1 MMSDATFYLWTGV
14 ASVLYSGF
22 AALRYYSLSGSRLLS
37 GKQAKKMIKSGEIKH
52 VVDVRTKFEWDLGH
66 YKGAVHIPI
75 NEIEADRLKGFK
87 KDDGILT
94 YCNTGQRARAGANK
108 IAALGYKNVY
118 YIDGTY
124 PKLQ

>member
-1 MMSDATFYLWTGV
+1 MSDAAFYF
-14 ASVLYSGF
+14 YSGIAGAVYAGF

-37 GKQAKKMIKSGEIKH
+37 GKKAKKMIKSGESKH
-52 VVDVRTKFEWDLGH
+52 VVDVRTKLEWDLGH

-75 NEIEADRLKGFK
+75 NEIGADRLKGFK

-108 IAALGYKNVY
+108 ITALGFKNVY
-118 YIDGTY
+118 SIDGTY
-124 PKLQ
+124 SKLQ